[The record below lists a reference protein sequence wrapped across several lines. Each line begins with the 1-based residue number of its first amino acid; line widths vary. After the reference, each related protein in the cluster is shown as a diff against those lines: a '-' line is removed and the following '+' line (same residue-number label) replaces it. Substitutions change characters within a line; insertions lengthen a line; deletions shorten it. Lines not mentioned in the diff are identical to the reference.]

1 MISLDRS
8 KNDSSITLDLLRA
21 IAAQSVCVGHGLV
34 FFSVGEWARPPYFPY
49 IQNIGVLLF
58 FIMSG
63 FLIAATLIQNSSRPG
78 YTFVRYLIDQFARIY
93 SGLVPALTF
102 VVVVDWITLHL
113 ASAPTIARYYNFK
126 ALVANL
132 SMLECYRGIF
142 PRSLQWYAFGSAS
155 PLWTLSI
162 EWHIYLFIGA
172 VFFAVIK
179 RRPMFLLIPVALFFG
194 QTPMHFL
201 LGGFQADGGI
211 GTGLFSLWLGG
222 AGLYVMLSRYV
233 PPRWVAATALVCGLV
248 AYALLVTPGHEY
260 EWATYPA
267 LILIVGALV
276 AVTQYTRS
284 FGRAHWIRT
293 VADYSFTLYLI
304 HYTIM
309 SAFYFA
315 MPKAKGWGW
324 FFLAI
329 SLANLA
335 AYLIARP
342 FEMKHRRFAEWIC
355 QKLGLQTVGP
365 LRTPSLQDTARLRH
379 QSQAQ

>member
-58 FIMSG
+58 FVMSG

-155 PLWTLSI
+155 
-162 EWHIYLFIGA
+162 
-172 VFFAVIK
+172 
-179 RRPMFLLIPVALFFG
+179 
-194 QTPMHFL
+194 
-201 LGGFQADGGI
+201 
-211 GTGLFSLWLGG
+211 
-222 AGLYVMLSRYV
+222 
-233 PPRWVAATALVCGLV
+233 
-248 AYALLVTPGHEY
+248 
-260 EWATYPA
+260 
-267 LILIVGALV
+267 
-276 AVTQYTRS
+276 
-284 FGRAHWIRT
+284 
-293 VADYSFTLYLI
+293 
-304 HYTIM
+304 
-309 SAFYFA
+309 
-315 MPKAKGWGW
+315 
-324 FFLAI
+324 
-329 SLANLA
+329 
-335 AYLIARP
+335 
-342 FEMKHRRFAEWIC
+342 
-355 QKLGLQTVGP
+355 
-365 LRTPSLQDTARLRH
+365 RL
-379 QSQAQ
+379 